1 MDVISVYEVPIL
13 TSISVNITKIAQ
25 DAIDW
30 NVGEG
35 ETDLDY
41 AITEMGDNI
50 ECYLEEAGYSYDF
63 SEYQLDNITEEVE
76 KEMRKLWKQEN

>member
-1 MDVISVYEVPIL
+1 MDVIGVYEVPIP

-35 ETDLDY
+35 ETDLDC

-63 SEYQLDNITEEVE
+63 NEYQLDNMREEVE
-76 KEMRKLWKQEN
+76 AEMRKLWKEI

>member
-1 MDVISVYEVPIL
+1 MDVISVYEVSIP

-25 DAIDW
+25 DAIDC

-50 ECYLEEAGYSYDF
+50 EC
-63 SEYQLDNITEEVE
+63 
-76 KEMRKLWKQEN
+76 